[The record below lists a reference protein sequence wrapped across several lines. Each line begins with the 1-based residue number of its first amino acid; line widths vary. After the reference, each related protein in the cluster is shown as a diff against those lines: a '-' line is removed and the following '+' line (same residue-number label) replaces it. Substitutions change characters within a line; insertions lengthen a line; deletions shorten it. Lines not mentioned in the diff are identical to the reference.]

1 MDSEHDLARAIG
13 AEIERLFVSRLA
25 RRPGGHLI
33 EGRPAELE
41 LRVSL
46 DGPGTGPARVAGQLL
61 AAIDRWIDD
70 AVQQAA
76 AFRPGSAY
84 CHRCDAAECEHGR
97 PPSVRHVFVGYAA
110 TGQPL
115 WEDFAQHCLQIR
127 HPDIDRLYEPV
138 PALLTLIQGREA
150 LHGAM
155 LDAFRNPTHEILAQI
170 VAGFFPLR
178 LRAEEGRGVLALT
191 IQVVASYG
199 RRAPA
204 RLGLNLLGRGPA
216 GRDLEQ
222 LWDSQGEPPWNRAV
236 RWAQAALQTVPAR
249 PRSAE
254 ARSALAVR
262 AEGIL
267 QGLARRLDRDHR
279 ARGRRTRHAAERHA
293 SGTRPTSKAV
303 DDAREA
309 GAEALRVDGRSGA
322 IVVLGAR
329 GRTHFFSPDGRHVSS
344 ARYSREAIE
353 RKQRVELWRL
363 ASSDEVATFRS
374 RLPG

>member
-1 MDSEHDLARAIG
+1 MDAEQDAARAIG
-13 AEIERLFVSRLA
+13 AELERLLRARLA

-33 EGRPAELE
+33 DGRAAELE
-41 LRVSL
+41 LRVRL
-46 DGPGTGPARVAGQLL
+46 DGGGSAARVAGQLL

-84 CHRCDAAECEHGR
+84 CHRCAAAECEHGR
-97 PPSVRHVFVGYAA
+97 PPSARHVFVGYAA
-110 TGQPL
+110 TGQPC
-115 WEDFAQHCLQIR
+115 WEDFAQYCLRVR
-127 HPDIDRLYEPV
+127 HPEVDRLYAPA
-138 PALLTLIQGREA
+138 PALLTLVQGRQA

-155 LDAFRNPTHEILAQI
+155 LDAFRSPTHEILAQL

-178 LRAEEGRGVLALT
+178 LPAEEGRGVLALT
-191 IQVVASYG
+191 VQVVASY
-199 RRAPA
+199 APRVPP

-222 LWDSQGEPPWNRAV
+222 VWDSLGEPPWHRGV
-236 RWAQAALQTVPAR
+236 RWAQAALQGVPAR

-254 ARSALAVR
+254 ARAALGRR
-262 AEGIL
+262 AEAIL

-309 GAEALRVDGRSGA
+309 GAQALLVDGRSGA
-322 IVVLGAR
+322 MVVLGAR
-329 GRTHFFSPDGRHVSS
+329 GRTHFFTPDGRHVSS

-353 RKQRVELWRL
+353 RKQRLELWRP
-363 ASSDEVATFRS
+363 ASPEQAAGFRS
-374 RLPG
+374 RLL